1 MRRLSPVRALKVFD
15 SLLADGQDLPAGVD
29 GETNVDALFVGA
41 IEGATS
47 ERPAYGHLG
56 SRKMPLTVYSV
67 EAAEPWSLQSS
78 IP

>member
-1 MRRLSPVRALKVFD
+1 MAKQTLTPY
-15 SLLADGQDLPAGVD
+15 
-29 GETNVDALFVGA
+29 FVGA

-56 SRKMPLTVYSV
+56 SRKMRLTVYSV
-67 EAAEPWSLQSS
+67 EAAEPWSLQLS